1 MKKLSEADLR
11 ASFVDPMLKSSGWSP
26 EDILREPVFHN
37 DGQIYRPDYVL
48 SIDSIPVAIIEVK
61 SNANNLEGVKEQ
73 VEKYRT
79 KIKTEYSF
87 VVIEKKLYQVNTRS
101 ESLEE
106 IKSFPN
112 KEALSYHLKN
122 LVSESKLPK
131 ISNLHQMQA
140 ISSVFKSINEGL
152 ERISV
157 AMSTGSG
164 KHLTQI
170 KIISKILADKST
182 DLILVIFDRSTLKN
196 QFSKT
201 CEKNGISTEHL
212 NIIKCAVPADR
223 LLLADINDL
232 NLINKNIKPKY
243 VFIEDIHD
251 SNNCREISEQFC
263 SSILI
268 YFSSAQNKEIDVFFG
283 KPVYTYSLTN
293 VIQDEVLTP
302 PNGFETVKL
311 GEIAELRVGKYTKKS
326 AGDTDKQDVSA
337 RAVKI
342 SDLSNPFRLKNIH
355 KVDVSKSEG
364 GLVKVFSGDILLSR
378 MFHSEPTL
386 VVIDDCDEE
395 HILLPQSIVLIRV
408 TDTSISPLDVF
419 NFLNSDI
426 GKRSLALYT
435 NFGSTIQ
442 KSFSLKQ
449 LQEIGIFIPTGET
462 SDDVGLELSTA
473 RKTIQEIKENVLPLL
488 EYVERSYSSP
498 DGVEE
503 SQLEVAGR
511 RLEKLAS
518 ILVPK
523 SLEERIL
530 TSFPMPIAIPYQRFV
545 NARFNIYEQVMRLT
559 DIYESV
565 CFFTY
570 NILLA
575 DACRRLD
582 VSKYYV
588 ENRKSRTAYNDFSMA
603 DRLSFIESIQDS
615 AKSHDR
621 PELFIPELIDGFSVP
636 DAIKLKND
644 LRNQAAHT
652 ATVSEHQQKRVLE
665 CFLPIVERMLEKL
678 SFLEKYQMVRIS
690 SFYYNNTD
698 LIRRM
703 EVYAGVVPLIDEQVL
718 AEGSELTPADRNHIV
733 LIDQEDNILDLHPIY
748 QLVSSDST
756 KFEPHISYLKQRMG
770 GDKNRLEGE
779 SIPGAFNLDL
789 EGFDDFEQIRTNL
802 QVRT

>member
-1 MKKLSEADLR
+1 MKKISEADLR
-11 ASFVDPMLKSSGWSP
+11 ASFVEPMLKHSGW
-26 EDILREPVFHN
+26 ELDDIIREPVFHS

-48 SIDSIPVAIIEVK
+48 AIDSIPVAILEVK
-61 SNANNLEGVKEQ
+61 SSANSLENVKDQ
-73 VEKYRT
+73 VEKYRS
-79 KIKTEYSF
+79 KINTQYSF
-87 VVIEKKLYQVNTRS
+87 VVIENKLYQVNTQKD
-101 ESLEE
+101 SLEE
-106 IKSFPN
+106 IETFPN
-112 KEALSYHLKN
+112 KETLNSNLKN
-122 LVSESKLPK
+122 QIPESKLPK
-131 ISNLHQMQA
+131 IKNLHQMQA
-140 ISSVFKSINEGL
+140 ISSVFKSINEGS

-182 DLILVIFDRSTLKN
+182 DLILVIFDRSVLKN
-196 QFSKT
+196 QFSKS
-201 CEKNGISTEHL
+201 CEKIGLATEDL
-212 NIIKCAVPADR
+212 DVIKSAAPSGR
-223 LLLADINDL
+223 LLLASANDSNL
-232 NLINKNIKPKY
+232 NNKNVNPRY
-243 VFIEDIHD
+243 VFIEEIHRENV
-251 SNNCREISEQFC
+251 SREIFERFC
-263 SSILI
+263 NSILI
-268 YFSSAQNKEIDVFFG
+268 YFSSTPNTEIDKFFG
-283 KPVYTYSLTN
+283 KPVYSYSLTN

-311 GEIAELRVGKYTKKS
+311 GEIAELRVGRYTKKS
-326 AGDTDKQDVSA
+326 GDTDKQDKSA
-337 RAVKI
+337 RVVKI
-342 SDLSNPFRLKNIH
+342 SDLSNPFNLSNIH
-355 KVDVSKSEG
+355 KVDVSESEK
-364 GLVKVFSGDILLSR
+364 GLVKVFAGDILLSR
-378 MFHSEPTL
+378 MFHSQPTL
-386 VVIDDCDEE
+386 VIIDDCDKEY
-395 HILLPQSIVLIRV
+395 ILLPQSIVLIRV
-408 TDTSISPLDVF
+408 TDTSISPLDVY

-426 GKRSLALYT
+426 GKRALALYT

-442 KSFSLKQ
+442 KSFSVKQ
-449 LQEIGIFIPTGET
+449 LQEIGIFIPTGEA
-462 SDDVGLELSTA
+462 SDDVGLELSAA
-473 RKTIQEIKENVLPLL
+473 RKTIQEIKENILPLL
-488 EYVERSYSSP
+488 EGVERSYSSP

-523 SLEERIL
+523 SLEDRVL

-588 ENRKSRTAYNDFSMA
+588 EKRKSRTAYDDFSMA

-615 AKSHDR
+615 AKNHDKS
-621 PELFIPELIDGFSVP
+621 ELFIPELIEGFSVP

-652 ATVSEHQQKRVLE
+652 ATASEHQQKRVLE
-665 CFLPIVERMLEKL
+665 RFLPIVEGMLEKL

-690 SFYYNNTD
+690 SFYYNNSD

-718 AEGSELTPADRNHIV
+718 AEGIELTPADRNHIV

-770 GDKNRLEGE
+770 GNKNRLEGE

-789 EGFDDFEQIRTNL
+789 EGFHDFEQIRTNL
-802 QVRT
+802 QSRT